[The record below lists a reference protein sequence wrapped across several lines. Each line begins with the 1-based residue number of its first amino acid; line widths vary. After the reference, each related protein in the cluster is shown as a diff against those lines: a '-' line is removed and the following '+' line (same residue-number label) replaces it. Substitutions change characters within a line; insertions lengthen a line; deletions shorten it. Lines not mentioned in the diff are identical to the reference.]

1 MSIQTAIRIRL
12 ANRPGE
18 LVKLTTKLAQA
29 GINLESGSGIATGTE
44 GILELLVSDTSQ
56 ADRRNDDNQ
65 TPKYQILRDQ
75 GISFNETK
83 VTLAWIPEKIGGLA
97 EAIKPLSEAGIN
109 IDAFYLVRAE
119 GNQNLVAIGTDNPEK
134 ADKLLSTRGG
144 SK

>member
-18 LVKLTTKLAQA
+18 LVKLTSKLAQA
-29 GINLESGSGIATGTE
+29 GINLEAGSGIATGTE
-44 GILELLVSDTSQ
+44 GVLELLTNDTTK
-56 ADRRNDDNQ
+56 AE
-65 TPKYQILRDQ
+65 QILRDQ

>member
-56 ADRRNDDNQ
+56 AER
-65 TPKYQILRDQ
+65 ILREQ
-75 GISFNETK
+75 GISFDESK
-83 VTLAWIPEKIGGLA
+83 VTLAWVPEKIGGLA
-97 EAIKPLSEAGIN
+97 EVIKPLSDAGIN
-109 IDAFYLVRAE
+109 IDAFYLVRLE
-119 GNQNLVAIGTDNPEK
+119 GNHNLVPIGTDNPEK
-134 ADKLLSTRGG
+134 AHTLLSTRGG
-144 SK
+144 SR

>member
-56 ADRRNDDNQ
+56 AER
-65 TPKYQILRDQ
+65 ILREQ
-75 GISFNETK
+75 GISFDESK
-83 VTLAWIPEKIGGLA
+83 VTLAWVPEKIGGLA
-97 EAIKPLSEAGIN
+97 EVIKPLSDAGIN

-134 ADKLLSTRGG
+134 ADKLLSTPGG
-144 SK
+144 GR

>member
-44 GILELLVSDTSQ
+44 GVLELLTNDTTK
-56 ADRRNDDNQ
+56 AE
-65 TPKYQILRDQ
+65 QILRDQ

-83 VTLAWIPEKIGGLA
+83 VTLAWIPEKIGGLG

>member
-29 GINLESGSGIATGTE
+29 GINLEAGSGIATGTE
-44 GILELLVSDTSQ
+44 GTLELLTNDTTK
-56 ADRRNDDNQ
+56 AE
-65 TPKYQILRDQ
+65 QILRDQ
-75 GISFNETK
+75 GITFNETK

-134 ADKLLSTRGG
+134 ADKLLSARGG

>member
-18 LVKLTTKLAQA
+18 LVKLTSKLAQA
-29 GINLESGSGIATGTE
+29 GINLEAGSGIATGTE

-56 ADRRNDDNQ
+56 AE
-65 TPKYQILRDQ
+65 QILRDQ